1 MTGMQ
6 HKVLKEDEKKA
17 DEEKS
22 GVSKEESVAK
32 QKNEKQEVEG
42 RVTTIENKVYVVPA
56 L

>member
-6 HKVLKEDEKKA
+6 HRMLKQDDVEKI
-17 DEEKS
+17 

-32 QKNEKQEVEG
+32 QKNEKREDEG
-42 RVTTIENKVYVVPA
+42 RVTTIESKVYVVPA